1 MKILLLSRYDRLGA
15 SSRLRTLQYIP
26 YLESQGFEIEI
37 TPLFSNS
44 YLEAFNNGKQRIV
57 KALAGYLNRIR
68 VLINLKQ
75 YDLIWL
81 EKELFSYL
89 PAIGE
94 RILSFLKIPYVVDYD
109 DAIFHRYDCHE
120 FPPIRF
126 FFGKKI
132 DVVMR
137 KASAVIAGNSY
148 LAERAKRAGACMIEI
163 IPTVVDLNR
172 YSIKTDYS
180 KETTIAWIGSRTTTP
195 YFADIIPVIQK
206 AIEEKRL
213 SGENI
218 KIVAIG
224 AYEKTLEGVPVKIIP
239 WKETEEVSEI
249 KKSDIGIM
257 PLPDNKW
264 ERGKCG
270 YKLIQYMACGLPVI
284 ASPVGVNKEIIEDG
298 INGYLASTPE
308 EWIIALSKLV
318 NDENL
323 RKQMGEKGRALV
335 EKNYSLQ
342 IQAPKLAQLF
352 KEIIDRNKKNGR

>member
-15 SSRLRTLQYIP
+15 STRLRTLQYIP
-26 YLESQGFEIEI
+26 YLESQGFQIDI
-37 TPLFSNS
+37 KPLFSNS
-44 YLEAFNNGKQRIV
+44 YLEAFNSGKSRIG
-57 KALAGYLNRIR
+57 KALKGYLKRAF

-109 DAIFHRYDCHE
+109 DAIFHRYDYHKY
-120 FPPIRF
+120 FPIRF
-126 FFGKKI
+126 FLGKKI

-137 KASAVIAGNSY
+137 KASAVIAGNRY
-148 LAERAKRAGACMIEI
+148 LADRAKAADAPMVEI
-163 IPTVVDLNR
+163 IPTVVDVKK
-172 YSIKTDYS
+172 YSIKTNYS
-180 KETTIAWIGSRTTTP
+180 KEISIVWIGSRTTTQ
-195 YFADIIPVIQK
+195 YFADIVPVIQK
-206 AIEEKRL
+206 AIEEKKFL
-213 SGENI
+213 KENI

-224 AYEKTLEGVPVKIIP
+224 AYEKTLEGLPVKIIP

-249 KKSDIGIM
+249 KKYDIGIM

-270 YKLIQYMACGLPVI
+270 YKLIQYMACGLPVV
-284 ASPVGVNKEIIEDG
+284 ASPVGVNKEIITNG
-298 INGYLASTPE
+298 INGYLAETPE
-308 EWIIALSKLV
+308 EWIIALSKLA

-323 RKQMGEKGRALV
+323 RKQMGENGRVLV

-342 IQAPKLAQLF
+342 TQAPKLEQFF
-352 KEIIDRNKKNGR
+352 KEIINKNKKNGR